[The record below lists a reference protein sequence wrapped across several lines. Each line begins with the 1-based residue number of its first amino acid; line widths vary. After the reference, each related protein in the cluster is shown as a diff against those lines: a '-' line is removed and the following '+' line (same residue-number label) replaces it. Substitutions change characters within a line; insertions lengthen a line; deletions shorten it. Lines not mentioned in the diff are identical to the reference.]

1 MKNKSANCQRDQN
14 SLIKNTIDKD
24 YTTVD
29 CDHLHELYPHN
40 IFVGQH
46 FNKNL
51 GFWTTIITII
61 KWCVKLTTQ
70 DLEVTEIRVL

>member
-1 MKNKSANCQRDQN
+1 MGKMKNKSANCQRDQN

-51 GFWTTIITII
+51 GF
-61 KWCVKLTTQ
+61 
-70 DLEVTEIRVL
+70 